1 MIQLNKVLHQELRL
15 AIISYLNALEWVNFN
30 ELLTTTGA
38 SKGNISVQISK
49 LQSAGYV
56 EIRKSFKNNYPLTEY
71 KITTKGQEALEQY
84 VQELKTLLKI

>member
-30 ELLTTTGA
+30 ELLASTGA

-56 EIRKSFKNNYPLTEY
+56 EVRKSFKNNYTLTEY
-71 KITTKGQEALEQY
+71 KITTKGQEALDQY
-84 VQELKTLLKI
+84 VQELKTL